1 VIPIIK
7 NLVPSSK
14 YNIKCP
20 YKMTPEYI
28 TVHNTA
34 NNTSAKNEIQYM
46 ITNSNEVSFHF
57 AVDDK
62 EAVQGLP
69 LDRNGWHAGDGNGD
83 GNRKSIAIE
92 ICYSLNGGERFN
104 KAETNA
110 AILIAN
116 LLNKRNWNID
126 KVKKH
131 EDWSNKNCPH
141 RTIELGWDRF
151 LNKIQLELNKLNGNN
166 SNDITYQVWDDVTNN
181 WLPNV
186 VNDTDY
192 AGIYGHDIC
201 LVYAS
206 LNKGNTYYK
215 VHYKNG
221 KWLPNVKN
229 REDYAG
235 IKNKPI
241 DGFMIKTDTKKIT
254 YRVHLRRQ
262 NRWLSWVSGYNQNDK
277 KNGYAGIL
285 GQEIDAIQIK

>member
-1 VIPIIK
+1 MIPIIK
-7 NLVPSSK
+7 NLVPRSK
-14 YNIKCP
+14 YSIKCP

-34 NNTSAKNEIQYM
+34 NDASAKNEIQYM
-46 ITNSNEVSFHF
+46 INNNNEVSFHF

-69 LDRNGWHAGDGNGD
+69 LDRNGWHAGDGNGN
-83 GNRKSIAIE
+83 GNRKSIGIE

-104 KAETNA
+104 KAETNT

-116 LLNKRNWNID
+116 LLNERNWNID
-126 KVKKH
+126 RVKKH
-131 EDWSNKNCPH
+131 EDWSNKTCPH

-151 LNKIQLELNKLNGNN
+151 INKIKTELNKLRNINN
-166 SNDITYQVWDDVTNN
+166 ITYQVWDDVTNK
-181 WLPNV
+181 WLSNV

-192 AGIYGHDIC
+192 AGIYDHDIC
-201 LVYAS
+201 CIYTS
-206 LNKGNTYYK
+206 LDKGNTYYK

-235 IKNKPI
+235 IKNRPI
-241 DGFMIKTDTKKIT
+241 DGFMIKTDSKKIT

-262 NRWLSWVSGYNQNDK
+262 NRWLPWVDGYNQNDNI
-277 KNGYAGIL
+277 NGYAGII